1 MALIGTDLKF
11 VTAGNTS
18 STLGD
23 MLGGNCFYGAS
34 SGTYRALL
42 SSSLNA
48 VFPEITLA
56 QASTGQI
63 DYFCVGVVNTN
74 AASVS
79 DNTRVW
85 LSADSTSPDT
95 SIQIGLGTS
104 GIVTWSSGY
113 NTTIIEP
120 RTANHFVV
128 PSGVTFANYTGTIAN
143 SLLLGTLQPGYSRMF
158 WIKRT
163 VNPGAATY
171 SGDNFTLNVAN
182 ATS

>member
-1 MALIGTDLKF
+1 MALIGTDLKII
-11 VTAGNTS
+11 TTGSNS

-34 SGTYRALL
+34 SGTYRSLL
-42 SSSLNA
+42 SSTLNA
-48 VFPEITLA
+48 VFPEVTLT
-56 QASTGQI
+56 QAANGQI
-63 DYFCVGVVNTN
+63 DYFCVGVINTN
-74 AASVS
+74 AASIS

-95 SIQIGLGTS
+95 SIQLGIGTS
-104 GIVTWSSGY
+104 GIVTWSTGN

-120 RTANHFVV
+120 RIASRFVT
-128 PSGVTFANYTGTIAN
+128 PSGVTFANYTGTITN
-143 SLLLGTLQPGYSRMF
+143 SLLLGTLQPAYYRMF